1 MGQSLAVKYRPTKF
15 EDVVEQTT
23 TVTILRKVLE
33 TKKFKNCYLFSG
45 KTGSGKTTCARI
57 FANAINQG
65 VGDPIEL
72 DCASNGGV
80 DQVRAIMDSANQRSL
95 VGEYKIFILDECHA
109 ITSQGWQAFLKGI
122 EETPKYT
129 IFIFC
134 TTEPNK
140 VPATV
145 LNRMQRYNFS
155 AISNVG
161 IRDRLI
167 KVCQVEG
174 FTNYN
179 DTCDLISKMVQ
190 GSMRDALTYL
200 EQCADYSTDLS
211 MDNAKKV
218 LGNLSYETMF
228 KLTWALNGGEQGE
241 ILKIID
247 ALYDG
252 GVDLKNFIANYLAFN
267 LDLTKYIIF
276 KNIELTNIPSYLAA
290 PGNEV
295 VQYTVEFPNSLQRFN
310 TIIEGLLD
318 LRAAI
323 KYDPSYKYT
332 IEASLIKLSV
342 K

>member
-1 MGQSLAVKYRPTKF
+1 MGQSLAVKYRPTVF

-23 TVTILRKVLE
+23 TVTILKRVLE
-33 TKKFKNCYLFSG
+33 TKNFKNCYLFSG
-45 KTGSGKTTCARI
+45 KTGSGKTTCARL
-57 FANAINQG
+57 FAKAINQG

-80 DQVRAIMDSANQRSL
+80 DNVRAIIDSANQRSL
-95 VGEYKIFILDECHA
+95 MGEYKIFILDECHA
-109 ITSQGWQAFLKGI
+109 ITSAGWQAFLKGI

-155 AISNVG
+155 AISNSG

-167 KVCQVEG
+167 KVCQAEG
-174 FTNYN
+174 FINYN
-179 DTCDLISKMVQ
+179 ETCDLISKMVQ

-211 MDNAKKV
+211 LNNSKNV

-228 KLTWALNGGEQGE
+228 KLTWALNSGEEGKV
-241 ILKIID
+241 LATID
-247 ALYDG
+247 DLYNSG
-252 GVDLKNFIANYLAFN
+252 ADLKNFVNSYLEFV
-267 LDLTKYIIF
+267 LDLIKYITF
-276 KNIELTNIPSYLAA
+276 KDIVLTNIPAYLATEENA
-290 PGNEV
+290 V
-295 VQYTVEFPNSLQRFN
+295 VQYTVEIPDALNRFN
-310 TIIEGLLD
+310 EFAKSLLD
-318 LRAAI
+318 LKAAI
-323 KYDPSYKYT
+323 KYDSSYKST
-332 IEASLIKLSV
+332 IEASLIRLMR
-342 K
+342 